1 VKQLFVMNSVVAGL
15 KFHSFAR
22 KTGQL
27 QFKSDTFKPFN
38 SGRNLV
44 GDTEDVALTFSGWGY
59 IICHVP
65 PTFHI

>member
-1 VKQLFVMNSVVAGL
+1 MNSVVAGL